1 MEKKLLLQIF
11 KREVSKLN
19 DRNSINKLYRQFRV
33 WTHIETDILE
43 NMSIRQKYSLN
54 EKFNNIRLERFEE
67 LRISL
72 KEEN

>member
-11 KREVSKLN
+11 RREVSKLN

-33 WTHIETDILE
+33 WTHIEADILE